1 MVEIKDKTDVVD
13 NAIAL
18 DPAGCKCTDCLTG
31 DASPEDLVDVDEL
44 VRDAALA
51 GRRLIDRRH
60 RAPLKSCA
68 ASPRPTHPLHD
79 SKSRRR

>member
-1 MVEIKDKTDVVD
+1 
-13 NAIAL
+13 
-18 DPAGCKCTDCLTG
+18 
-31 DASPEDLVDVDEL
+31 L